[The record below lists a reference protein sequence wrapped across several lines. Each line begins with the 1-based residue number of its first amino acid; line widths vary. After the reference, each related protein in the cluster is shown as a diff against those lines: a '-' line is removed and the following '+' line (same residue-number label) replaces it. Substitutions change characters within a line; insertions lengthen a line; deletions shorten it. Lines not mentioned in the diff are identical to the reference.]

1 MVIDSYYSKTFISD
15 SLSKTKLKEI
25 KDFAILLNNHK
36 NIVSLEINNNLSKYI
51 DLSFF
56 DFLKLMRVK
65 YKGII
70 SSNFDKQL
78 YQDIYNLYQSKFEA
92 IQKKICFEKV
102 AFKGFELYKRD
113 SKNNKKGELKRVLIT
128 KEKTKLCIVLS
139 YLARYGNK
147 NTVNYIINEIN
158 KPDLELSKQNLY
170 YNILYYVNKFG
181 FERLFRLSLQK
192 RDRIFYHYSRKPITF
207 IKLTFRGRS
216 RLKEN
221 IISYNDN
228 YNSKI
233 NAFINISWLKRGSKL
248 AIPVKYSKH
257 YHGLMKDYY
266 KDNPDLEYRITFE
279 KNRVKIILV
288 KEDKR
293 FIPENKTNYVGIDVN
308 VKHNL
313 FSLSNGR
320 TFDYNRK
327 LINNLSSEL
336 LRIDNLKSNKKYL
349 IGKKKQRKLDS
360 IKNKI
365 RKYNEQVC
373 SDVCKHLK
381 SNNLDH
387 IVMENLDNSFGKS
400 YIIDKTNNDIN
411 FNRTVCSL
419 NLSSLKDMMEHI
431 AYNYDISISTVHPEY
446 TSKMCPVC
454 GCIDDGNRTSQEKFR
469 CVECGHE
476 DNADHNAAKNIENR
490 VSSTVLRSNLLKQN
504 KIGNGSYEP
513 RILKR
518 EKVKEILLSFR
529 QNLERDKD
537 ISRMNTFNYI

>member
-1 MVIDSYYSKTFISD
+1 MIIDSYYSKSFISD

-25 KDFAILLNNHK
+25 KDFAILINNHK
-36 NIVSLEINNNLSKYI
+36 NLVSEEVNNNLSKYI

-56 DFLKLMRVK
+56 DFLKLMRRK

-92 IQKKICFEKV
+92 IQKKISFEKIT
-102 AFKGFELYKRD
+102 FKGFEFYKRD
-113 SKNNKKGELKRVLIT
+113 GKNNTKGDLKRVVIT
-128 KEKTKLCIVLS
+128 KEKTKLSIVLG

-147 NTVNYIINEIN
+147 NTINYITNEVI
-158 KPDLELSKQNLY
+158 KPDLETSKLNLY
-170 YNILYYVNKFG
+170 NNVLYYVNKFG

-192 RDRIFYHYSRKPITF
+192 RNRVFNHYSIKPITF
-207 IKLTFRGRS
+207 TKLTFRGRS
-216 RLKEN
+216 RLKQD
-221 IISYNDN
+221 IISYNEN

-233 NAFINISWLKRGSKL
+233 NAFINISWLSKGNKL
-248 AIPVKYSKH
+248 TIPVKYSKH
-257 YHGLMKDYY
+257 YHGLMKDYR
-266 KDNPDLEYRITFE
+266 KDTNSFEYVITFE
-279 KNRVKIILV
+279 RNKIKINLV

-313 FSLSNGR
+313 FSLSDGN

-327 LINNLSSEL
+327 LVNKLSSEL
-336 LRIDNLKSNKKYL
+336 IKLDNLKSNKKYL
-349 IGKKKQRKLDS
+349 IGKKKQRKLDI

-365 RKYNEQVC
+365 KKSNENIC

-381 SNNLDH
+381 NNNLDH

-400 YIIDKTNNDIN
+400 YVMDKTNNDIN
-411 FNRTVCSL
+411 FNRTVSAL

-431 AYNYDISISTVHPEY
+431 SRKYDISLSTVHPEY

-454 GCIDDGNRTSQEKFR
+454 GCIDDGNRKNQEKFR

-476 DNADHNAAKNIENR
+476 DNADHNASKNIKNR

-504 KIGNGSYEP
+504 KLGNGSYEP

-518 EKVKEILLSFR
+518 DKVKEILLS
-529 QNLERDKD
+529 L
-537 ISRMNTFNYI
+537 